1 MKLYPEEKGQ
11 FWAVYHPFVGL
22 MVLKLS
28 PSKNDR
34 IRAEDTKNGQF
45 YKFGPLQLDFYFI
58 APARG

>member
-11 FWAVYHPFVGL
+11 FWVVYHPFAGL

-28 PSKNDR
+28 PPKNDG

-45 YKFGPLQLDFYFI
+45 YKFGP
-58 APARG
+58 P